1 MAEDKT
7 NPMRTPLLLLVAV
20 VIGAGLGY
28 GLTMCCKSPCGAPPP
43 MPAAPDV
50 DKLADAIAVKV
61 ADAVAVKVA
70 EKLAGTAPVAVAD
83 GKTPATPIEEK
94 KPEAAAAPAEE
105 KKPEAPAAPVEER
118 KPETPA
124 APVEVAPTPP
134 PVPAGSAEEGTGPKD
149 TAWLARS
156 SRYATKLGAN
166 PAVGNDKA
174 LVQVF
179 IISDFQCPVCKRA
192 ADGVEELIP
201 QFTDEE
207 VQWIF
212 WQNPLDMHQKAL
224 PIAVASMA
232 ALQQG
237 KFWEFHNLMFAN
249 QRDAEPEDIA
259 SYAEKVGV
267 DLPKFRTDQQ
277 AAETLA
283 KVRSDQAASE
293 KVGARGTPSFLI
305 NGKLQVGWGSAAG
318 IGSMI
323 RTELDQVKLLVSG
336 GMSVEEARKKR
347 ASLNAEN
354 PEQAQVYVTHFLDG
368 EPATR

>member
-1 MAEDKT
+1 MAENKSSS
-7 NPMRTPLLLLVAV
+7 MQTPILLVVALLV
-20 VIGAGLGY
+20 GAGLGY
-28 GLTMCCKSPCGAPPP
+28 GLTQCCRTPCQQ
-43 MPAAPDV
+43 PAATGTTPDV
-50 DKLADAIAVKV
+50 DKLADAVAAKV

-70 EKLAGTAPVAVAD
+70 EKLAAAAPVAVA
-83 GKTPATPIEEK
+83 PATP
-94 KPEAAAAPAEE
+94 EASAVAVEE
-105 KKPEAPAAPVEER
+105 KKPEAPAAPVEEK
-118 KPETPA
+118 KPEA
-124 APVEVAPTPP
+124 APVEAAAQPAAPTAPVEAAVQPVAAPP
-134 PVPAGSAEEGTGPKD
+134 AEEGTGPKD
-149 TAWLARS
+149 TAWLARAT
-156 SRYATKLGAN
+156 RYATKLGAN
-166 PAVGNDKA
+166 PAVGSDKA

-249 QRDAEPEDIA
+249 QRDAEPEDVA

-267 DLPKFRTDQQ
+267 DLAKFRTDQQ
-277 AAETLA
+277 SAETLA

-318 IGSMI
+318 IGSMVK
-323 RTELDQVKLLVSG
+323 TELDQMKSLMAG
-336 GMSVEEARKKR
+336 GMSIEEARKKR
-347 ASLNAEN
+347 AAINAET
-354 PEQAQVYVTHFLDG
+354 PEQAQVYISHFLGG